1 MEKKRKA
8 YFYNPSVKIPKTT
21 AWRLKKSFSKS
32 SMLNSAL
39 TKRRKTYHRNPNF
52 SVPKSTLWRWKKNA
66 EKNVNLFEDSGMS
79 NINGIRYKSSDA
91 CEVQSNAGETYS
103 DAGEMDSDA
112 GETYS
117 DAGEMDSDAG
127 ETYSDAGEVHSDAGD
142 SDAGE
147 VHSDAGE
154 VHSDAGEVHSDAGEV
169 HSDAGE
175 VHSDAGEVHSDAGE
189 VHSDA
194 GEVHSDAGEVH
205 SDAVQHA
212 VEAEEKRKPI
222 LGVKGTSVLSSSL
235 NLIEGVPID
244 YMHAILEGI
253 SRRILS
259 VCLDSKNHSR
269 RYYLGRATEEI
280 DKR

>member
-1 MEKKRKA
+1 
-8 YFYNPSVKIPKTT
+8 
-21 AWRLKKSFSKS
+21 
-32 SMLNSAL
+32 MLNSAL

-66 EKNVNLFEDSGMS
+66 EINVNLFEDSGMS

-91 CEVQSNAGETYS
+91 CEVQSNAGETY
-103 DAGEMDSDA
+103 
-112 GETYS
+112 
-117 DAGEMDSDAG
+117 
-127 ETYSDAGEVHSDAGD
+127 
-142 SDAGE
+142 
-147 VHSDAGE
+147 
-154 VHSDAGEVHSDAGEV
+154 
-169 HSDAGE
+169 
-175 VHSDAGEVHSDAGE
+175 
-189 VHSDA
+189 
-194 GEVHSDAGEVH
+194 SDAGEVH

-280 DKR
+280 DKRLKCIKPPPEFRRTPVSSFKQWKASEFRAWLLYYCLPVLYDLLPSDYIYHLSLLDSAVHILLKNS